1 MLLEMSLD
9 QPEFLKQLVV
19 LKDFQI
25 FDMVVGFVVS
35 FKLLSWFSW
44 VDAFKNTKLSEVLER

>member
-9 QPEFLKQLVV
+9 QPEFLEQLVV

-35 FKLLSWFSW
+35 FKLLSWLSW